1 MQLEEHAMMD
11 ANGGRSGTA
20 MTRFSA
26 IGTAIILVGF
36 LVMSVSRAAFV
47 ATTDNIDNYAETG
60 QLTLTDNDLGVA
72 MFPEVGAATMTD
84 GDSMESCITVTY
96 AGDYDPNAVKVYLA
110 SATGGLAPHLSVK
123 IEQSTIVGITA
134 GFDNC
139 LGFVAESI
147 LYDGPLPA
155 LGGDYTNG
163 VGTWDPT
170 DTLDLTRSYRF
181 TVTVTPVN
189 GGGAGSTADF
199 GFTWETQGG

>member
-1 MQLEEHAMMD
+1 MD
-11 ANGGRSGTA
+11 ASGGRSGTA

-72 MFPEVGAATMTD
+72 MFPQVGATTMTD

-110 SATGGLAPHLSVK
+110 SATGDLAPHLSVK
-123 IEQSTIVGITA
+123 IEQGIPAVTTPA
-134 GFDNC
+134 FDDCTN
-139 LGFVAESI
+139 FVAEST
-147 LYDGPLPA
+147 LYDGPLPS
-155 LGGDYTNG
+155 LGGDYATG

-170 DTLDLTRSYRF
+170 DLLDLTRSYKF